1 MSMRRLLPYTSAAA
15 VIAILY
21 IAWFFWNRWQQ
32 DKSYR
37 QAVDYKNA
45 APDRQTACDLMAAA
59 FGNSLHDRPTW
70 QAGPGVICQFAGEIR
85 VEKAGVVSRVPR
97 AVP

>member
-1 MSMRRLLPYTSAAA
+1 MPMRLWSLIFTDARAPLASAR
-15 VIAILY
+15 I
-21 IAWFFWNRWQQ
+21 
-32 DKSYR
+32 
-37 QAVDYKNA
+37 A

>member
-1 MSMRRLLPYTSAAA
+1 MPMRLWSFIFTDATAPLVSAR
-15 VIAILY
+15 I
-21 IAWFFWNRWQQ
+21 
-32 DKSYR
+32 
-37 QAVDYKNA
+37 A

>member
-1 MSMRRLLPYTSAAA
+1 MPMRLWSFIFTDATAPLASAR
-15 VIAILY
+15 I
-21 IAWFFWNRWQQ
+21 
-32 DKSYR
+32 
-37 QAVDYKNA
+37 A

-59 FGNSLHDRPTW
+59 FGSSLHGRPTW
-70 QAGPGVICQFAGEIR
+70 QAGPGVICQFAGEIP